1 MADFNQFLDKL
12 SDEELQLMDSD
23 PEFFNE
29 MKTQFESQS
38 FDPNRPL
45 SDEEYAKL
53 TPKQQMEVI
62 KGEKGSVPSV
72 QDIPGV
78 TAIGDALELS
88 TKGWQQL
95 GEMATEGAT
104 KLGAPAPIAAAAGL
118 PISMANEIAGA
129 AAGLKTPIQGL
140 AREIKSGGV
149 TAPLKSLAGETKS
162 LLSKLR
168 GVPKPP
174 VGSSEVISEN
184 IRNLPLQQAD
194 EASKLEALRK
204 SYGSNIEA
212 ARVKAGI
219 PQGPMSKLPV
229 PKDVVEFA
237 DEMKIFSQRNADD
250 LVRDFGKE
258 GLADLKDTI
267 QVMRESG
274 KIPYGSRMSAEVNK
288 AATKIDE
295 ALAKVSPEL
304 EESLQGYRLTKQQAE
319 GLPQYY
325 KERTIE
331 ARNQLAKAKASEKSK
346 KGKEFLKKAFKSAL
360 PWVGGGA
367 VAKFF

>member
-1 MADFNQFLDKL
+1 MLTEDQKTILAELKKRQL
-12 SDEELQLMDSD
+12 SPEQQSIVTELERRDQ
-23 PEFFNE
+23 N
-29 MKTQFESQS
+29 TS
-38 FDPNRPL
+38 FDPNKPL
-45 SDEEYAKL
+45 SDEEFSKL
-53 TPKQQMEVI
+53 TPEQKGVVI
-62 KGEKGSVPSV
+62 RGEQGSTPGI

-78 TAIGDALELS
+78 SAAARGLELS
-88 TKGWQQL
+88 NQGWQQL
-95 GEMATEGAT
+95 GELTTEGAT
-104 KLGAPAPIAAAAGL
+104 KLGAPAPVAAGL
-118 PISMANEIAGA
+118 GLPVTMANEIAGA
-129 AAGLKTPIQGL
+129 AAGLKAPIQGL

-212 ARVKAGI
+212 ARAKAGI

-229 PKDVVEFA
+229 PKDPVEFA

-325 KERTIE
+325 KERGIE
-331 ARNQLAKAKASEKSK
+331 ARNQLAKAKTSEKSK